1 MKIQRLFR
9 LTVPLLAAALL
20 FSRAAAQAPEATE
33 SPAAPDPYQV
43 EVLLPRVVTDYPHD
57 TDSYTQ
63 GLVLHEGVLLESAGL
78 YGESD
83 LRRVDLQTGE
93 VLQQTDL
100 PPEYFAEGLALVD
113 DRLIQ
118 ITWKETTAFIWD
130 AETFEQEGT
139 FSYEGEG
146 WGLCYDGETL
156 WMSDGSDG
164 LYARDP
170 QTFALIE
177 RISVTLQGQI
187 VSRLNELECVGDS
200 IYANVYLTD
209 VILRI
214 DKASGIVTGLVYAA
228 DLLTEAERAT
238 LQSGEVLNG
247 IAYNPESE
255 TFLIT
260 GKHWPKLFEVNFEAV
275 GLLPP
280 TRTPTPAPGG

>member
-1 MKIQRLFR
+1 
-9 LTVPLLAAALL
+9 
-20 FSRAAAQAPEATE
+20 
-33 SPAAPDPYQV
+33 
-43 EVLLPRVVTDYPHD
+43 
-57 TDSYTQ
+57 
-63 GLVLHEGVLLESAGL
+63 
-78 YGESD
+78 
-83 LRRVDLQTGE
+83 
-93 VLQQTDL
+93 
-100 PPEYFAEGLALVD
+100 
-113 DRLIQ
+113 
-118 ITWKETTAFIWD
+118 
-130 AETFEQEGT
+130 
-139 FSYEGEG
+139 
-146 WGLCYDGETL
+146 
-156 WMSDGSDG
+156 MSDGSDG